1 MDIHEY
7 VERCYQCQVLKIEHT
22 KTPRVF
28 QPLKIPSAKWQS
40 ISMDFIVD
48 LPRIKR
54 SHNAI
59 FVVVD

>member
-1 MDIHEY
+1 
-7 VERCYQCQVLKIEHT
+7 VLKIEHT